1 MPPKVKITKQDIIDT
16 ALALIREGG
25 AQALNARGIAAAL
38 NCSTQPIF
46 SNFST
51 MDALQDAVTAAAYAC
66 YLAFLQREVECGN
79 YPQYKA
85 MGMAYIRFAKEE
97 KELFRLLFMCDR
109 GGQDLVPTADF
120 STSVEIIMQAN
131 GISREKAELMH
142 LEMWTCVHGIAAM
155 LATSFFAPEWEL
167 ISRMLTDIYQGLRA
181 KHTSKEGEQ

>member
-25 AQALNARGIAAAL
+25 ESALNARAIAAAL

-46 SNFST
+46 SNFAT
-51 MDALQDAVTAAAYAC
+51 MDDLQAAVKTAAFEH
-66 YLAFLQREVECGN
+66 YLAVLQIEVESGK

-109 GGQDLVPTADF
+109 SGRDLVPTSDF
-120 STSVEIIMQAN
+120 SASVEIIMQAN
-131 GISREKAELMH
+131 GVCREAAELMH

-155 LATSFFAPEWEL
+155 LATSFFAPEWDL
-167 ISRMLTDIYQGLRA
+167 ISQMLTDVYHGIRA
-181 KHTSKEGEQ
+181 RHTSKEGEQ